1 MTSASISSSSRTP
14 RSATHRRTD
23 FTRWRSIRAD
33 LGFWT
38 VVGGFVAAFS
48 GPLGNWWNV
57 PRAELLIG
65 GLAFLVA
72 GVVLLFGLNR
82 IRPDVARAGAGFRRF
97 QPSAGANHVGGW
109 QLLGWL
115 PLSAAGNWALAGAGD
130 VALVLG
136 IWQLT
141 ALRRS
146 RRTEQRGGSV
156 SAANHGRCG
165 ERLICRAEP
174 ASGPRREAMPAMGQ
188 NDRHPSWRIAP
199 VSVPASSS

>member
-1 MTSASISSSSRTP
+1 
-14 RSATHRRTD
+14 
-23 FTRWRSIRAD
+23 
-33 LGFWT
+33 

-57 PRAELLIG
+57 PRAELFIG
-65 GLAFLVA
+65 GLAFVVA

-82 IRPDVARAGAGFRRF
+82 IRPT
-97 QPSAGANHVGGW
+97 SAGLVLGFGVSN
-109 QLLGWL
+109 LLLAPTMWALALRGWL

-146 RRTEQRGGSV
+146 RRTEQRGGS
-156 SAANHGRCG
+156 GFRG
-165 ERLICRAEP
+165 
-174 ASGPRREAMPAMGQ
+174 
-188 NDRHPSWRIAP
+188 
-199 VSVPASSS
+199 